1 MAFYDEEMR
10 IDNQNHEVHGAESQ
24 RKAAPYILPTND
36 LLTQVMYANAMQ
48 EKARYFQPEITGKV
62 ELIPNI
68 MKKNR
73 EWYAEFRVGVTHKYI
88 VKSIEDLI
96 RAVETHAWVEYEKK
110 LAFYHERNAF
120 TEKSREILDFLAEYV
135 PENRNAMKN
144 FYEHYRYSSYYYSSS
159 DSQIKREIFLA
170 GSWMVKFSRIFAGDS
185 CELDASSLKDR
196 MIFLEERPKLK
207 ITVEET
213 EAGGYRMKVPAA
225 EVFSGAGD
233 CCVRVGSIMYLCG
246 PEFLEDL
253 GASAR
258 LFNGSRN
265 EYRIHPKDG
274 EVFCSSVSPFPGKM
288 LFLHGDGKAGKLPPQ
303 ASSNRVLSGQDFWKG
318 DGENHVLLRR
328 KPLQYAGGNHSQRHA
343 PGHRKGKGGGKDSAV
358 SALAG

>member
-1 MAFYDEEMR
+1 MCKHCVAAALAFYNEEMR
-10 IDNQNHEVHGAESQ
+10 IDNQNHEVYGAESQ
-24 RKAAPYILPTND
+24 RKAAPYIPPAND

-96 RAVETHAWVEYEKK
+96 RAVETYAWVEYGKK

-135 PENRNAMKN
+135 SENRNAMKN

-159 DSQIKREIFLA
+159 DSQIKREIFLT

-233 CCVRVGSIMYLCG
+233 CCVRVGSI
-246 PEFLEDL
+246 E
-253 GASAR
+253 ASCT
-258 LFNGSRN
+258 F
-265 EYRIHPKDG
+265 
-274 EVFCSSVSPFPGKM
+274 
-288 LFLHGDGKAGKLPPQ
+288 AGR
-303 ASSNRVLSGQDFWKG
+303 SFWKTLEPPPVCLMVPG
-318 DGENHVLLRR
+318 MNTGYILRTGRFFVLLFSLPWKNAFPAR
-328 KPLQYAGGNHSQRHA
+328 
-343 PGHRKGKGGGKDSAV
+343 
-358 SALAG
+358 